1 LKNQYEQQFLVAKT
15 IYDRKIGGIKPPK
28 KKKDPNAP
36 KPPLSAYFLFSAEER
51 NKIKEDMP
59 DISMCEV
66 AKELGQRWAD
76 LDPTIKQ
83 KFQVLAQEGRE
94 KYDVDMAV
102 YRQEVSQHSLE
113 HTNASVE
120 NKQAELQ
127 QSYPVAVENKHMKFQ
142 PSEGIKKVRFCM
154 DS

>member
-15 IYDRKIGGIKPPK
+15 IYDREIGGIKPPK

-36 KPPLSAYFLFSAEER
+36 KKPLSAYFLFSAEER
-51 NKIKEDMP
+51 IKIKDDTP

-83 KFQVLAQEGRE
+83 KFQVLAQEARQN
-94 KYDVDMAV
+94 YDVNVAV
-102 YRQEVSQHSLE
+102 YREGVCQQ
-113 HTNASVE
+113 E

-127 QSYPVAVENKHMKFQ
+127 QSHPVAVENKHMKFQ